1 MMNAERLSA
10 SARFMYFST
19 PRNVLCAGCVVH
31 SAAGV
36 HAASGAAPAI
46 GVGAASVR
54 AASPPPPLPD
64 ALVHESREH
73 VLQRQAR
80 FLVFA
85 ALPGGLTSLVVHLGL
100 LIGLAVY
107 ALTAPF
113 LGDRTVSVEVVQ
125 AAEEVTEDLV
135 ELTVDIP
142 PLLDDLVEAPL
153 AEAQTWDDATL
164 EMPDQVLDA
173 QLLDLLAP
181 RMTPASDPVQGGG
194 TESGFVAPRVRGGEL
209 ATRAQRRRQALAY
222 GATMDSEDAVDL
234 ALEWLVRHQRS
245 DGSWSF
251 QHRAGDHRCPGCLCS
266 AEGRAGAENGAT
278 GMVLLALLGAG
289 HTHLEGEYR
298 ESVTG
303 GLRYLIQRQKPDGSL
318 MDANGNMYSQGL
330 ATLALCEAVA
340 MTRYADQRRDASA
353 GTGDAESEDAATPSV
368 FARPIKF
375 AELSDAAQRGVQF
388 IEYAQHAGGGWRYA
402 PLQPGDTSIVGWQ
415 LMALKS
421 GYLAGLAV
429 DPQAVKRSV
438 QFLDSVAQDEVGS
451 CYGYMSGTRQN
462 RVPVGAA
469 SATTAIGLLC
479 RMYTGWPRN
488 HPGMTMGVK
497 RLMLSRQPNKGM
509 YFFYYAMQVMHHYG
523 GKEWREW
530 NDGFRNDLV
539 RQQRRQGREA
549 GSWLFRGVHDDAGRL
564 YCTAMAAM
572 CLEVYYRYS
581 PIYGHEAVAAAA
593 NDDG

>member
-1 MMNAERLSA
+1 MAPPVFMPPPVPPPQLA
-10 SARFMYFST
+10 SA
-19 PRNVLCAGCVVH
+19 
-31 SAAGV
+31 
-36 HAASGAAPAI
+36 
-46 GVGAASVR
+46 
-54 AASPPPPLPD
+54 PPPYVLPPSLPPPD
-64 ALVHESREH
+64 ALAHESWEQVR
-73 VLQRQAR
+73 QRQAR

-125 AAEEVTEDLV
+125 AVEEVTEDLV

-142 PLLDDLVEAPL
+142 PLLDDVVEEPL
-153 AEAQTWDDATL
+153 AEAQTWDDATMDL
-164 EMPDQVLDA
+164 PDQVLDV

-181 RMTPASDPVQGGG
+181 RMTPASDPVLGGG
-194 TESGFVAPRVRGGEL
+194 AESGFVVPRVRGGEL

-278 GMVLLALLGAG
+278 GLVLLALLGAG
-289 HTHLEGEYR
+289 HTHREGEYR

-303 GLRYLIQRQKPDGSL
+303 GLRYLIQRQKPDGNL
-318 MDANGNMYSQGL
+318 MDISGNMYSQGI
-330 ATLALCEAVA
+330 ATLALCEALA
-340 MTRYADQRRDASA
+340 MTRYAHQQRDGSA
-353 GTGDAESEDAATPSV
+353 ATDDDAESEDAATPSV
-368 FARPIKF
+368 FARPIEF

-388 IEYAQHAGGGWRYA
+388 IEYAQHAGGGWRYG

-421 GYLAGLAV
+421 GYLAGLTV
-429 DPQAVKRSV
+429 DPQVIKRSV

-451 CYGYMSGTRQN
+451 CYGYMSGARRT
-462 RVPVGAA
+462 RVPVGPA

-479 RMYTGWPRN
+479 RMYTGWPQNR
-488 HPGMTMGVK
+488 PGMTMGVQ
-497 RLMLSRQPNKGM
+497 RLMQSRQPNKGM
-509 YFFYYAMQVMHHYG
+509 YFYYYAVQVMHHYG
-523 GKEWREW
+523 GPEWREW
-530 NDGFRNDLV
+530 NDGFRNSLV
-539 RQQRRQGREA
+539 QQQRRQGREA
-549 GSWLFRGVHDDAGRL
+549 GSWLFQGAHDDAGRL

-581 PIYGHEAVAAAA
+581 PIYGEEAVAATAG
-593 NDDG
+593 DDG